1 MVGVESA
8 ITVTP
13 ADLPHVLLHVAVVE
27 GMLVE
32 LAGISLE
39 CAQLVIATDEHGPR

>member
-27 GMLVE
+27 GML
-32 LAGISLE
+32 AGISLE